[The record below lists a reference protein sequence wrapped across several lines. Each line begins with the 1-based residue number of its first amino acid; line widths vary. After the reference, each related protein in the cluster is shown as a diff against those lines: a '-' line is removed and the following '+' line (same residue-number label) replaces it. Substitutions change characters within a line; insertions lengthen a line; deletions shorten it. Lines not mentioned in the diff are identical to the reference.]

1 MFYSNKKSSS
11 AEVNSCC
18 FSAISQFLQEHISH
32 FPNQIPLAM
41 PTCSAHVFMFLQTPF
56 HWVWWQMTEWRRE
69 YFDILPQYCSRLGVL
84 LASISNMF
92 CVACGLTDRLPQS
105 PSSSAHSYSAAQGL
119 NERVVPTITSG
130 YSGYTSTD
138 QRWLLGG
145 LNGPAVMWSSTK
157 PAYITWPLYACSVM
171 GMLAWCCGFLGI
183 TVNWIL
189 CPTVLWMLI
198 HSLLPSSQLSQI
210 NGHQFLWSWTRIL
223 LPFTLANYFSAFLW
237 DGAVGGQ
244 SLLQLRV
251 S

>member
-92 CVACGLTDRLPQS
+92 CVACGLTGFHSHLLP
-105 PSSSAHSYSAAQGL
+105 L
-119 NERVVPTITSG
+119 PTLTLQPKDWMSE
-130 YSGYTSTD
+130 
-138 QRWLLGG
+138 
-145 LNGPAVMWSSTK
+145 
-157 PAYITWPLYACSVM
+157 LYQ
-171 GMLAWCCGFLGI
+171 L
-183 TVNWIL
+183 
-189 CPTVLWMLI
+189 
-198 HSLLPSSQLSQI
+198 SLLVILVIQAQIRDDYWVVLMAQLWCEAPPSL
-210 NGHQFLWSWTRIL
+210 HT
-223 LPFTLANYFSAFLW
+223 
-237 DGAVGGQ
+237 
-244 SLLQLRV
+244 
-251 S
+251 